1 MNVNHFNPKKTGM
14 LFFDILNGYVAA
26 PEPGK
31 PRVLKPWIQNAVRL
45 SKAGRAAGLPVFFAK
60 GNHRPDNATTALLL
74 TDTNN
79 SLTPWPNGEVTKTKM
94 HVIAGDKSSDVL
106 ADLEPQADDYYI
118 VKYRW
123 SAFHQ
128 TYLDLALRT
137 RGIDTII
144 VSGGST
150 DVGVTSTLYSARDL
164 DYNMIVVSDACG
176 TSHDQRAHDTLMEL
190 VFPRMARVRT
200 TEQVIEMLRKAKV
213 VRLRRVQ
220 PRVIR
225 AQAKNPWT
233 TLRTRVDSAASR

>member
-1 MNVNHFNPKKTGM
+1 MNVNHFDPQKTAM
-14 LFFDILNGYVAA
+14 LFFDILNGYVPA

-45 SKAGRAAGLPVFFAK
+45 GKAARAAGLPVFFAK

-94 HVIAGDKSSDVL
+94 HVIAGDKSSEVL
-106 ADLEPQADDYYI
+106 ADLEPQPDDYYI

-137 RGIDTII
+137 RGVDTMI

-150 DVGVTSTLYSARDL
+150 DVGVTSTLYSGRDL
-164 DYNMIVVSDACG
+164 DYNLIVASDACG
-176 TSHDQRAHDTLMEL
+176 TSHDQRAHDMLMEL
-190 VFPRMARVRT
+190 VFPRMSRVRT
-200 TEQVIEMLRKAKV
+200 TDQIIAMLSGKAK
-213 VRLRRVQ
+213 
-220 PRVIR
+220 
-225 AQAKNPWT
+225 
-233 TLRTRVDSAASR
+233 

>member
-1 MNVNHFNPKKTGM
+1 MNVKDFNPNKSAL
-14 LFFDILNGYVAA
+14 LFFDILNGYVPA

-60 GNHRPDNATTALLL
+60 GNHRPDGATNALTI

-79 SLTPWPNGEVTKTKM
+79 SLTPWPNGEVSKTKM
-94 HVIAGDKSSDVL
+94 HVIAGDRSSDVL
-106 ADLEPQADDYYI
+106 ADLEPKPEDYYI

-123 SAFHQ
+123 SAFFQ

-150 DVGVTSTLYSARDL
+150 DVGVTSTLYSGRDL
-164 DYNMIVVSDACG
+164 DYNQIVVSDACG
-176 TSHDQRAHDTLMEL
+176 TSRNQSVHDMLMEL

-200 TEQVIEMLRKAKV
+200 TDQVIAMIEKA
-213 VRLRRVQ
+213 
-220 PRVIR
+220 
-225 AQAKNPWT
+225 
-233 TLRTRVDSAASR
+233 TR

>member
-1 MNVNHFNPKKTGM
+1 MNVEDFNLKKTAL
-14 LFFDILNGYVAA
+14 LFFDILNGYV
-26 PEPGK
+26 PEPAPGQA
-31 PRVLKPWIQNAVRL
+31 RVLKPWIQNAVKL

-106 ADLEPQADDYYI
+106 ADLGPLADDYYI

-123 SAFHQ
+123 SAFFQ

-137 RGIDTII
+137 RSIDTLI

-164 DYNMIVVSDACG
+164 DYNTIVARDACG
-176 TSHDQRAHDTLMEL
+176 TSHDQRA
-190 VFPRMARVRT
+190 
-200 TEQVIEMLRKAKV
+200 
-213 VRLRRVQ
+213 
-220 PRVIR
+220 
-225 AQAKNPWT
+225 
-233 TLRTRVDSAASR
+233 SASFRIASPVNR

>member
-1 MNVNHFNPKKTGM
+1 MNVSHFELKKTAI
-14 LFFDILNGYVAA
+14 LFFDILNGYV
-26 PEPGK
+26 PEPGPGK

-45 SKAGRAAGLPVFFAK
+45 GRAARAAGLPVFFAK

-106 ADLEPQADDYYI
+106 ADLEPHPDDYYI

-150 DVGVTSTLYSARDL
+150 DVGVTSTLYSGRDL
-164 DYNMIVVSDACG
+164 DYNMIVASDACG
-176 TSHDQRAHDTLMEL
+176 TSHDQRAHDMLMEL
-190 VFPRMARVRT
+190 VFPRMSRVRT
-200 TEQVIEMLRKAKV
+200 TDQVIEMIQKAK
-213 VRLRRVQ
+213 
-220 PRVIR
+220 
-225 AQAKNPWT
+225 N
-233 TLRTRVDSAASR
+233 

>member
-1 MNVNHFNPKKTGM
+1 
-14 LFFDILNGYVAA
+14 
-26 PEPGK
+26 
-31 PRVLKPWIQNAVRL
+31 VRL
-45 SKAGRAAGLPVFFAK
+45 GKAARAAGLPVFFAK

-79 SLTPWPNGEVTKTKM
+79 SLAPWPNGEVTKTKM

-128 TYLDLALRT
+128 TYLDLALRA

-150 DVGVTSTLYSARDL
+150 DVGVTSTLYSGRDL
-164 DYNMIVVSDACG
+164 DYNMIVASDACG
-176 TSHDQRAHDTLMEL
+176 TSHDQRAHDMLMEL
-190 VFPRMARVRT
+190 VFPRMSRVRT
-200 TEQVIEMLRKAKV
+200 TDQVIEMIQKA
-213 VRLRRVQ
+213 
-220 PRVIR
+220 R
-225 AQAKNPWT
+225 A
-233 TLRTRVDSAASR
+233 

>member
-1 MNVNHFNPKKTGM
+1 MNVNHFDLKKTGL
-14 LFFDILNGYVAA
+14 LFFDILNGYIPEA
-26 PEPGK
+26 EPGK
-31 PRVLKPWIQNAVRL
+31 PRLLKPWIQNAVRL
-45 SKAGRAAGLPVFFAK
+45 GKAGRAAGLPVFFAK
-60 GNHRPDNATTALLL
+60 GNHRPDNATTALIL

-79 SLTPWPNGEVTKTKM
+79 SLTPWPNGEVLKGKM

-106 ADLEPQADDYYI
+106 AELEPKPEDYYI

-123 SAFHQ
+123 SAFFQ

-150 DVGVTSTLYSARDL
+150 DVGVASTLYSGRDL

-190 VFPRMARVRT
+190 IFPRMARVRT
-200 TEQVIEMLRKAKV
+200 TDEVLKMIQNA
-213 VRLRRVQ
+213 
-220 PRVIR
+220 
-225 AQAKNPWT
+225 
-233 TLRTRVDSAASR
+233 RT

>member
-1 MNVNHFNPKKTGM
+1 MNVKDFSRKNTGL
-14 LFFDILNGYVAA
+14 LFFDILNGYLPA

-79 SLTPWPNGEVTKTKM
+79 SLTPWLNGEVTKTKM

-118 VKYRW
+118 AKYRW

-137 RGIDTII
+137 RGINTII

-150 DVGVTSTLYSARDL
+150 DVGVTSTVYSARDL
-164 DYNMIVVSDACG
+164 DYNLIVVSDACG

-200 TEQVIEMLRKAKV
+200 TEQVIEMLRNAKE
-213 VRLRRVQ
+213 
-220 PRVIR
+220 
-225 AQAKNPWT
+225 
-233 TLRTRVDSAASR
+233 

>member
-1 MNVNHFNPKKTGM
+1 MNVNHFELKKTAM
-14 LFFDILNGYVAA
+14 LFFDILNGYV
-26 PEPGK
+26 PEPGPGK

-45 SKAGRAAGLPVFFAK
+45 GKAARAAGLPVFFAK

-106 ADLEPQADDYYI
+106 ADLEPQADDYYV

-144 VSGGST
+144 ISGGST
-150 DVGVTSTLYSARDL
+150 DVGVTSTLYSGRDL
-164 DYNMIVVSDACG
+164 DYNMIVASDACG
-176 TSHDQRAHDTLMEL
+176 TSHDQRAHDMLMEL
-190 VFPRMARVRT
+190 VFPRMSRVRT
-200 TEQVIEMLRKAKV
+200 TNQVIEMLQKAK
-213 VRLRRVQ
+213 
-220 PRVIR
+220 
-225 AQAKNPWT
+225 N
-233 TLRTRVDSAASR
+233 

>member
-1 MNVNHFNPKKTGM
+1 MNVKDFNPNKSAL
-14 LFFDILNGYVAA
+14 LFFDILNGYVPA

-60 GNHRPDNATTALLL
+60 GNHRPDGATNALTI

-79 SLTPWPNGEVTKTKM
+79 SLTPWPNGDVSKTKM

-106 ADLEPQADDYYI
+106 ADLEPKPEDYYI

-123 SAFHQ
+123 SAFFQ

-150 DVGVTSTLYSARDL
+150 DVGVTSTLYSGRDL
-164 DYNMIVVSDACG
+164 DYNQIVVSDACG
-176 TSHDQRAHDTLMEL
+176 TSHDQRAHDILMEF

-200 TEQVIEMLRKAKV
+200 TEEVVKMIEK
-213 VRLRRVQ
+213 
-220 PRVIR
+220 
-225 AQAKNPWT
+225 
-233 TLRTRVDSAASR
+233 ASR

>member
-1 MNVNHFNPKKTGM
+1 MNVNHFDLKKTAM
-14 LFFDILNGYVAA
+14 LFFDILNGYV
-26 PEPGK
+26 PQSEPGK

-45 SKAGRAAGLPVFFAK
+45 GKAARAAGLPVFFAK

-79 SLTPWPNGEVTKTKM
+79 SLAPWPNGEVTKTKM

-128 TYLDLALRT
+128 TYLDLALRA

-150 DVGVTSTLYSARDL
+150 DVGVTSTLYSGRDL
-164 DYNMIVVSDACG
+164 DYNMIVASDACG
-176 TSHDQRAHDTLMEL
+176 TSHDQRAHDMLMEL
-190 VFPRMARVRT
+190 VFPRMSRVRT
-200 TEQVIEMLRKAKV
+200 TNQVIEMIQKA
-213 VRLRRVQ
+213 
-220 PRVIR
+220 R
-225 AQAKNPWT
+225 A
-233 TLRTRVDSAASR
+233 

>member
-1 MNVNHFNPKKTGM
+1 MNVKHFDPKKTAL
-14 LFFDILNGYVAA
+14 LFFDILNGYVPA

-31 PRVLKPWIQNAVRL
+31 PRALKPWIQNAVRL

-79 SLTPWPNGEVTKTKM
+79 SLTPWPKGEVTKTRM

-106 ADLEPQADDYYI
+106 ADLEPHPDDYYI

-123 SAFHQ
+123 SAFLQ

-144 VSGGST
+144 ISGGST
-150 DVGVTSTLYSARDL
+150 DVGVASTLYSGRDL
-164 DYNMIVVSDACG
+164 DYNLIVVSDACG
-176 TSHDQRAHDTLMEL
+176 TSHDQRAHDMLMQL
-190 VFPRMARVRT
+190 IFPRMSRVRT
-200 TEQVIEMLRKAKV
+200 TDQVIEMMQKAKG
-213 VRLRRVQ
+213 
-220 PRVIR
+220 
-225 AQAKNPWT
+225 
-233 TLRTRVDSAASR
+233 